1 MKTFYQFL
9 AEKKF
14 ISTSTDNKLE
24 VISKENSFIKSF
36 IPGRGEN
43 EQIVGV
49 VGDAKTGLKR
59 HINQYIDLGY
69 NPKNIYIFEIL
80 RQEYKNL
87 L

>member
-1 MKTFYQFL
+1 M
-9 AEKKF
+9 
-14 ISTSTDNKLE
+14 
-24 VISKENSFIKSF
+24 
-36 IPGRGEN
+36 
-43 EQIVGV
+43 VGV

-87 L
+87 LYHNSLLQNKISIINGDIFRPMMSAFKPSFDKTLDVNYQR